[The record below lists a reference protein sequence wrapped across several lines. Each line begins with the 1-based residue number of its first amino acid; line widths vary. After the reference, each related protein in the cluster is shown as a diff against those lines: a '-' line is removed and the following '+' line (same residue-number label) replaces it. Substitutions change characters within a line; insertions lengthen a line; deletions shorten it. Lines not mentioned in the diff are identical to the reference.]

1 MTEARLDKLRARRA
15 FHQAAD
21 GYDDVAV
28 LQQEMGQRMLQR
40 LQLVR
45 LQPQRILDL
54 GSGTAALA
62 PQLMKQY
69 PRAQLF
75 ALDFAEAMLHQAR
88 KRGRWRKRPLCVCAD
103 MDSLPFA
110 DESFDLLWSNA
121 AIQWSGDA
129 QTLMAEIK
137 RILKPGGLF
146 HFSTFGPMTLW
157 ELREAWAQ
165 VDQQPHVHEFIDMHD
180 LGDLMLHQGLAEP
193 VLDVERMCLTYKDSA
208 ALMRDLK
215 ALGAHNASHDQ
226 ARGLTGRQQFRQLQ
240 AAYEGYRRQ
249 GVLPASYEVVYG
261 HVWKAEQKSSRAGQ
275 VEISLP
281 QIKRL

>member
-1 MTEARLDKLRARRA
+1 MTDFSLDKSRARRA
-15 FHQAAD
+15 FHQAAA
-21 GYDDVAV
+21 GYDEVAV
-28 LQQEMGQRMLQR
+28 LQQEMAQCMLQR

-45 LQPQRILDL
+45 MPAQRILDL
-54 GSGTAALA
+54 GSGTAAMA

-69 PRAQLF
+69 PGAQLV
-75 ALDFAEAMLHQAR
+75 ALDFAAGMLQQAR

-103 MDSLPFA
+103 IDRLPFA
-110 DESFDLLWSNA
+110 NESFDLVWSNA
-121 AIQWSGDA
+121 AIQWSGDT
-129 QTLMAEIK
+129 QVLMAEIK

-193 VLDVERMCLTYKDSA
+193 VLDVERMCLTYEDVGS
-208 ALMRDLK
+208 LMRDLK
-215 ALGAHNASHDQ
+215 ALGAHNAHHDQ
-226 ARGLTGRQQFRQLQ
+226 ARGLTGRQQFQQLQ

-261 HVWKAEQKSSRAGQ
+261 HVWKAEQTSGRAGQ
-275 VEISLP
+275 VEISLA
-281 QIKRL
+281 QIKPL